1 MFSLP
6 FKSFFFFFK
15 RSFAGKLT
23 IEIAGYF
30 LLALRWSVVV
40 TPQMLH
46 EAQKVSQHFYRPF
59 PRPLDRVC
67 LLWSKLCLWLGSP
80 VERKRITQYTNS
92 RTGLR
97 HFKRIQWMRELAAVY
112 VTGKDT
118 HLNSTS
124 KAAILSSLPYPS
136 LTYFNYLLL
145 IKLFFFLIKMA
156 EFSWKRTSERRTPAL
171 QASLY
176 TST

>member
-1 MFSLP
+1 MRKVMATP
-6 FKSFFFFFK
+6 RGGCNIFFK
-15 RSFAGKLT
+15 EALPASST
-23 IEIAGYF
+23 IETAVYF
-30 LLALRWSVVV
+30 PLALRWSVVV

-46 EAQKVSQHFYRPF
+46 DAQKVSQHFYRPF

-80 VERKRITQYTNS
+80 VERKRITQYTNP

-97 HFKRIQWMRELAAVY
+97 HFKRIQWMGELAVVY
-112 VTGKDT
+112 VKGKDT
-118 HLNSTS
+118 HVNSTS
-124 KAAILSSLPYPS
+124 EAAILSSLPYPS
-136 LTYFNYLLL
+136 LTYFNYHL
-145 IKLFFFLIKMA
+145 LIKMA
-156 EFSWKRTSERRTPAL
+156 ELSWKRKSERRTPAL